1 MHKIRIKDNIHA
13 NARNAVP
20 ICRELLR
27 NSEISYRSHWHRS
40 LSSDRHHL
48 LFYIICEK
56 WPEYLVSRNEYIF
69 FGIFHHVSQCITS
82 NAHKVSMQILK
93 LLIFYSFIPLMILS
107 SLLSDVFLVSLS
119 FFLSFSLDQFSCSM
133 CLTFCSHIFYGHSV
147 LIPHQSSFRFSVC
160 MDRKCKNTVSVL
172 FDVIVEYSEYNGFS

>member
-1 MHKIRIKDNIHA
+1 MNT
-13 NARNAVP
+13 
-20 ICRELLR
+20 
-27 NSEISYRSHWHRS
+27 
-40 LSSDRHHL
+40 
-48 LFYIICEK
+48 F
-56 WPEYLVSRNEYIF
+56 F
-69 FGIFHHVSQCITS
+69 FGIFHHVSRCITS

-119 FFLSFSLDQFSCSM
+119 FSLFLSINLVVVCAWLFV
-133 CLTFCSHIFYGHSV
+133 HIFFYGHSV

-172 FDVIVEYSEYNGFS
+172 FDVIINIVNTMDFHDLRVRYEVYRYR

>member
-119 FFLSFSLDQFSCSM
+119 FSLFLSINL
-133 CLTFCSHIFYGHSV
+133 V
-147 LIPHQSSFRFSVC
+147 VVC
-160 MDRKCKNTVSVL
+160 A
-172 FDVIVEYSEYNGFS
+172 